1 MKKTM
6 IFTLFIMII
15 AFAGCGMN
23 KEAKLEAKTET
34 NVNDYIEEVVIE
46 EPVVSDEYLQELEY
60 NSQENVYFGER

>member
-23 KEAKLEAKTET
+23 KEAKLEEETEK
-34 NVNDYIEEVVIE
+34 
-46 EPVVSDEYLQELEY
+46 L
-60 NSQENVYFGER
+60 